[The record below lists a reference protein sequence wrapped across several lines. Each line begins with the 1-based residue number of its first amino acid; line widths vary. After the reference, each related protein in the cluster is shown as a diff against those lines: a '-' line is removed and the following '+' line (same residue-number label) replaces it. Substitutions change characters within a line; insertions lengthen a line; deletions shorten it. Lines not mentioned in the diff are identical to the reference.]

1 VLDKS
6 RRECYNKGTKK
17 EKEIKKMMT
26 VHDVMEFLAQQAPD
40 SVVIPCNW
48 GDEMAIR
55 VFTGHHFQ
63 ELRWADEE
71 EEED

>member
-1 VLDKS
+1 
-6 RRECYNKGTKK
+6 
-17 EKEIKKMMT
+17 MMT
-26 VHDVMEFLAQQAPD
+26 VRDVMEFLAQQAPD
-40 SVVIPCNW
+40 SVVIPCHW

-55 VFTGHHFQ
+55 VFAGHHFQ

>member
-1 VLDKS
+1 
-6 RRECYNKGTKK
+6 
-17 EKEIKKMMT
+17 MMT